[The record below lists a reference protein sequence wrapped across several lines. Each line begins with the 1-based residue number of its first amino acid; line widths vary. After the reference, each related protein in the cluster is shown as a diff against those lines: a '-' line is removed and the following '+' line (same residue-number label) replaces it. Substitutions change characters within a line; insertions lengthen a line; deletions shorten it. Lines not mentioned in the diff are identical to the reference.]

1 MSRQPPPRALI
12 FCRNEPRR
20 GALMAAAIACG
31 WMPEAAASPLEAVFA
46 LQRQPELVVVADAEG
61 DDDSTAFVQLVLD
74 DRLANNVCADASVV
88 LHLPETVRPQV
99 HILEEKPALGLSPR

>member
-1 MSRQPPPRALI
+1 MSRPPSPRALI
-12 FCRNEPRR
+12 FCRSEPRR

-46 LQRQPELVVVADAEG
+46 LQRQPALVVVANVEG

-74 DRLANNVCADASVV
+74 DSAAHDVCADPAVV
-88 LHLPETVRPQV
+88 EHLPETVRPQV
-99 HILEEKPALGLSPR
+99 HSLDEGLPHHR

>member
-1 MSRQPPPRALI
+1 MSRQSPPRALI
-12 FCRNEPRR
+12 FCRTEPRR

-46 LQRQPELVVVADAEG
+46 LQRQPALVVVANAEG
-61 DDDSTAFVQLVLD
+61 DDDSAAFVQFVLD
-74 DRLANNVCADASVV
+74 DSLADNVCADASVV

-99 HILEEKPALGLSPR
+99 HSLDDGLPIRR